1 MAVHAIKE
9 KALPGWAG
17 ELRRRYLDGS
27 ATQFLLHG
35 NVKDLCAH
43 GDRFVPLRE
52 FLHRALLRVKDL
64 VVFYDLSTG
73 ITFAEPDMKRKFLS
87 GVNAARSARG
97 LEPVG
102 PALPKDPA
110 EALALLDLVL
120 GFDKVSAAVVLD
132 YAETLCPAGEMSQ
145 LGRDERASL
154 VTLQRWAT
162 DPQVLGSDHIILLV
176 SEARSD
182 LHPRIVRS
190 PSIRS
195 IEVPLPDLAERKRF
209 LSHALADDPA
219 KLEMPLDRF
228 AEATSG
234 LTRVQLDG
242 IVREASRAGEP
253 IGFDRVSA
261 RKRETIE
268 DECAGLLEF
277 VGSRGD
283 DELPPPG
290 PIPPGG
296 GGRLSNVGGLDA
308 VVALLRRIAR
318 DVRAGAAARVPMG
331 ILVAGPMGTGKSFL
345 VEAFAAESGLT
356 AVKLKGFRDRW
367 VGSTE
372 ANLEKILS
380 IVEAMGDVLVI
391 VDEADRALAGS
402 AGESDGGTHARV
414 LARLKE
420 FMGDTRHRGRIVF
433 VVMTNRPDQL
443 DVDLKR
449 PGRLDVKIPLF
460 VPATDAEREAIVRAL
475 ARKNGILFAQDGLVR
490 HLAAATGGDTG
501 AEIEAVLRVARDLA
515 DDAGRKTLEK
525 ADLDAAVADFI
536 PTRDQFSLRYMEA
549 VAAFECSSRRLLPE
563 RFATLG
569 ADALSRQI
577 QELRVLARL

>member
-9 KALPGWAG
+9 KALPGWAD

-43 GDRFVPLRE
+43 GNRFVPLRE

-64 VVFYDLSTG
+64 IVFYDLSTG

-120 GFDKVSAAVVLD
+120 GFDKVSAAIVLD

-162 DPQVLGSDHIILLV
+162 DPQVLGSDHIVLLM

-190 PSIRS
+190 PSLRS
-195 IEVPLPDLAERKRF
+195 IAVPLPDLAERKRF
-209 LSHALADDPA
+209 LSHALSDDPA

-228 AEATSG
+228 AEVTSG

-253 IGFDRVSA
+253 IGFERVSA

-277 VGSRGD
+277 LPGSPSRSD
-283 DELPPPG
+283 
-290 PIPPGG
+290 
-296 GGRLSNVGGLDA
+296 LSQVGGLDA
-308 VVALLRRIAR
+308 VVGLLRKIAR
-318 DVRAGAAARVPMG
+318 DIRAGAAARVPMG
-331 ILVAGPMGTGKSFL
+331 ILIAGPMGTGKSFL

-402 AGESDGGTHARV
+402 SGENDGGTHARV

-460 VPATDAEREAIVRAL
+460 VPATDAEREAIIRAL
-475 ARKNGILFAQDGLVR
+475 ARKNGILFASDTLPA
-490 HLAAATGGDTG
+490 HLAAATAGDTG
-501 AEIEAVLRVARDLA
+501 AEIEAVLRVGREAA
-515 DDAGRKTLEK
+515 GDAGRTAIER

-536 PTRDQFSLRYMEA
+536 PSRDQFSLRYMEA

-563 RFATLG
+563 RFAQLG
-569 ADALSRQI
+569 AEALSRQI